1 MATEHTTVDD
11 VVYDLI
17 SVIYHALQG
26 AETEDKYIQDA
37 HEHEDVRQFFEE
49 VARQDGE
56 RARRGHELLLKL
68 TAGAGGR

>member
-1 MATEHTTVDD
+1 MATEHTPVDD

-26 AETEDKYIQDA
+26 VETEDKYIDDA

-49 VARQDGE
+49 LARQDAD
-56 RARRGHELLLKL
+56 RARRGHELLLQL
-68 TAGAGGR
+68 TARTTR

>member
-1 MATEHTTVDD
+1 MATEHTPVDD

-26 AETEDKYIQDA
+26 VETEDKYIQDA

-49 VARQDGE
+49 IARQDAD
-56 RARRGHELLLKL
+56 RARRGHELLMQL
-68 TAGAGGR
+68 TAGAKA

>member
-1 MATEHTTVDD
+1 MATEHTPVDD

-26 AETEDKYIQDA
+26 VETEDKYIEDA

-49 VARQDGE
+49 IARQDAE
-56 RARRGHELLLKL
+56 RARRGHELLMQL
-68 TAGAGGR
+68 TASAKA

>member
-1 MATEHTTVDD
+1 MATDHSPVDD

-17 SVIYHALQG
+17 SVIYHALKG
-26 AETEDKYIQDA
+26 VETEDKYIQDA

-49 VARQDGE
+49 IATQDAA

-68 TAGAGGR
+68 TAGASS

>member
-1 MATEHTTVDD
+1 MATEHTPVDD

-26 AETEDKYIQDA
+26 AETEDKYIEDA

-49 VARQDGE
+49 IASQDAE

-68 TAGAGGR
+68 TAGGAQT

>member
-1 MATEHTTVDD
+1 MATEHTPVDD

-26 AETEDKYIQDA
+26 VETEDKYIQDA

-49 VARQDGE
+49 IARQDAD
-56 RARRGHELLLKL
+56 RARRGHELLMQL
-68 TAGAGGR
+68 TAVAKA